1 MGGVLTGAM
10 LGHAGRDV
18 LLLEAM
24 DYLGGCSGTFERS
37 GHSYNAGAT
46 TFVGLGPA
54 LPLGYLSRILGVPL
68 PVKSLDPS
76 LRVHLPDRTI
86 RLFRDRTQLMD
97 ELSRAFPDDDHQG
110 LWRRIFRVSDAVWSM
125 ILSLPPFP
133 PKSASEL
140 LSFLRPGSSLLMRG
154 GPDLLRSARSVLS
167 RHVKTSSYR
176 NFLDQ
181 ILLITNQA
189 TSGEVPFLSGAL
201 GLSYPTLDNYTVLG
215 GMEAALEAF
224 ARKIP
229 SVSRKTLVQKIERVG
244 GFFRLQTTRGAFDAQ
259 RVIVNRDVWGV
270 ADLLDDPTINR
281 QQEERKDRFRH
292 RWGAVT
298 LHFRIRDLFSGD
310 FELHHQIHHDTN
322 PWTGSRSFFLSLSDP
337 EDDRLS
343 AGGLHHLDPHLPFAL
358 GGDFPGGLP
367 RTKGAGLPVH
377 PRASQPASSPLSSC
391 RKGGDPHR
399 NAPHLCPLYPENGRH
414 RGRDTLEKGVLSPGI
429 SVGPLPPPRSLSRGR
444 QHLSRTGLARSRRGG
459 NWPRPSPRTR
469 TPVGL
474 STP

>member
-46 TFVGLGPA
+46 TFVGLDPA
-54 LPLGYLSRILGVPL
+54 LPLGYLSRTLGVPL

-97 ELSRAFPDDDHQG
+97 ELSRAFPEDDHQG
-110 LWRRIFRVSDAVWSM
+110 LWRRIFRVSDAAWSM

-154 GPDLLRSARSVLS
+154 GPDLLRSGRSVLS

-189 TSGEVPFLSGAL
+189 TSEEVPFLSGAL

-270 ADLLDDPTINR
+270 ADLLDDPTLDR
-281 QQEERKDRFRH
+281 QQEERKVRFRH

-343 AGGLHHLDPHLPFAL
+343 AGGFRSVTISTHTSLSPWEGISREIYREQKEQVSRFILESLNRHLPLFRHAEKGEILTGTPRTFARYTRRTGGTVGGIPLRREFFPL
-358 GGDFPGGLP
+358 GYPSALSPLPDLYLVGDSTFPGQGWPGVAVGAIGLVRRLEP
-367 RTKGAGLPVH
+367 GL
-377 PRASQPASSPLSSC
+377 L
-391 RKGGDPHR
+391 
-399 NAPHLCPLYPENGRH
+399 
-414 RGRDTLEKGVLSPGI
+414 
-429 SVGPLPPPRSLSRGR
+429 
-444 QHLSRTGLARSRRGG
+444 
-459 NWPRPSPRTR
+459 
-469 TPVGL
+469 
-474 STP
+474 